1 MVFLWYLSTV
11 CFSLCRVSGLNV
23 GLMRILQAVLHSK
36 YKVIVCCCSDLVVRL
51 DGGLR
56 AVLVLRL

>member
-1 MVFLWYLSTV
+1 M
-11 CFSLCRVSGLNV
+11 

-36 YKVIVCCCSDLVVRL
+36 YKAIVCCCSDLVVRL